1 MGKHKE
7 EIDSDDEEEQPKAQ
21 ERGRKKDEE
30 LGEEGK
36 EREAVPVN
44 KNKRYRKEKPWDHD
58 GIDHWKVAKHHTYS
72 FRMLLYSSSTPPCWL

>member
-7 EIDSDDEEEQPKAQ
+7 EAESSDEEEQPRAQ

-30 LGEEGK
+30 LGEEGQ
-36 EREAVPVN
+36 EGEAVPVN

-58 GIDHWKVAKHHTYS
+58 GIDHWKVS
-72 FRMLLYSSSTPPCWL
+72 